1 MGKVTIQIYKVTG
14 KQLFFEVPSK
24 ICEECDLLV
33 NMTKKVV
40 DEISDD
46 RIGIE
51 VKPWL
56 NNFLYAILK
65 QALHPPV
72 LLINGKVFSQ
82 GMIPDKNKLKQRI
95 LEELNKQNSG

>member
-1 MGKVTIQIYKVTG
+1 MIGKVTIQIYKVTG

-33 NMTKKVV
+33 NMTERVV
-40 DEISDD
+40 DEINDS
-46 RIGIE
+46 RINIE

-56 NNFLYAILK
+56 NNLLSAILK
-65 QALHPPV
+65 QALHPPI

-82 GMIPDKNKLKQRI
+82 GEVPDKSKLKERI
-95 LEELNKQNSG
+95 LEELS